1 MDDEEK
7 KIIRREMIQI
17 NNDLKRAL
25 IPPKDSKD
33 DMAMLENQL
42 RVLDLAF
49 RDVLD
54 NSMSSWGKRTD
65 FSNALRAQ
73 NQYRSLFKLRDAI
86 RKKRSTTAPPSPP
99 LFIAESQNE
108 LMEPLDSIGNR
119 QPTVGSTE
127 RSDG

>member
-7 KIIRREMIQI
+7 KVIRREMIQI
-17 NNDLKRAL
+17 NDDLKRAL

-86 RKKRSTTAPPSPP
+86 RKKRSAAAPSSPP
-99 LFIAESQNE
+99 PFISESQNE
-108 LMEPLDSIGNR
+108 LMEVLDSIGNR
-119 QPTVGSTE
+119 QPHLGGAEHSE
-127 RSDG
+127 G